1 MKKLLVLL
9 AAGALVV
16 AACGDDDGGGDDTV
30 TVTGAWART
39 SPMAS
44 DLGAAYLVI
53 ESPID
58 DRMIGASAP
67 LTLAGRTEIHETVM
81 MPPDDGMDGD
91 GMHGDDTDGNGMDG
105 NGMDGDDMH
114 GDGMM
119 TMRQVGHID
128 LPAGQPIAL
137 EPGGLHVMLIDL
149 RQPLE
154 AGDTFELRLSF
165 AEQDPI
171 DVTVEIRDEAP

>member
-1 MKKLLVLL
+1 VKKLLSLL

-16 AACGDDDGGGDDTV
+16 AACGGDDDAGSAEV
-30 TVTGAWART
+30 SVTGAWART

-44 DLGAAYLVI
+44 DLGAAYMVI

-58 DRMIGASAP
+58 DRVIGASAP
-67 LTLAGRTEIHETVM
+67 LTVAGRTEIHETTM
-81 MPPDDGMDGD
+81 APPATDAGDMDDMTDMDG
-91 GMHGDDTDGNGMDG
+91 T
-105 NGMDGDDMH
+105 DDMDDM
-114 GDGMM
+114 GGMM

-128 LPAGQPIAL
+128 LPAGQPVAL

-149 RQPLE
+149 REPLE
-154 AGDTFELRLSF
+154 AGATFDIRLSF

-171 DVTVEIRDEAP
+171 DVTVEVRDDAP